1 MYCPS
6 CGAEDAKSSQ
16 YCRACGAE
24 LSSLRATLEQRPD
37 TNPLEAN
44 SAREEIGRAL
54 ADKIRQAAS
63 AADLMLVITDILPV
77 AERFLETPEEKRLR
91 GEQIG
96 LENAQS
102 ALRRARRGT
111 VVTAIGFA
119 AALIFLVVGLASR
132 DPVWLVGGIPSI
144 MVFLIGAGILLNALF
159 FRAMP
164 AAPNDGAQ
172 PKRSLEEILW
182 GNKALGP
189 VRQAPVHQ
197 APVHQV
203 MLAAKEETRPADHA
217 ARPSV
222 TEGPTRNL

>member
-6 CGAEDAKSSQ
+6 CGVEDAKSSQ
-16 YCRACGAE
+16 FCRACGAE

-54 ADKIRQAAS
+54 AEKIRQSES
-63 AADLMLVITDILPV
+63 AADLRLVITDILPV

-91 GEQIG
+91 TEQIG
-96 LENAQS
+96 LENAQT

-159 FRAMP
+159 FTPLP
-164 AAPNDGAQ
+164 ATPSGSSQ
-172 PKRSLEEILW
+172 PKRSIEEILW
-182 GNKALGP
+182 GKKGDP
-189 VRQAPVHQ
+189 RRQAALP
-197 APVHQV
+197 
-203 MLAAKEETRPADHA
+203 AKKETGPADHSA
-217 ARPSV
+217 LPSV
-222 TEGPTRNL
+222 TEGTTRNL